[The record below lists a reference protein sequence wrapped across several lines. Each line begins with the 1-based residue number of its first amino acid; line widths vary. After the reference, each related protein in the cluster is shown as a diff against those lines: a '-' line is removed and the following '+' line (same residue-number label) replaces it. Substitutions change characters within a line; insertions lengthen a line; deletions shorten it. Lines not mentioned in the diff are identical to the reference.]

1 MKGNT
6 KEMYEF
12 ISNYIS
18 KSDIYAASV
27 IAKVSAFIINYRYKT
42 GMTQKEFAEFMG
54 ITQGMVSKW
63 ESAEYNFSVES
74 IAKIAEKLGVTFDI
88 LFTPENEYLANSRL
102 NARYQ
107 QNTPWAQVLSFVS
120 NKPDK
125 QVIDLSSV
133 A

>member
-54 ITQGMVSKW
+54 IKQGMV
-63 ESAEYNFSVES
+63 
-74 IAKIAEKLGVTFDI
+74 
-88 LFTPENEYLANSRL
+88 
-102 NARYQ
+102 
-107 QNTPWAQVLSFVS
+107 
-120 NKPDK
+120 
-125 QVIDLSSV
+125 
-133 A
+133 

>member
-6 KEMYEF
+6 KEF

-27 IAKVSAFIINYRYKT
+27 IAKISAFIINYRYKT
-42 GMTQKEFAEFMG
+42 GMTQKEFAKFMG
-54 ITQGMVSKW
+54 VTQGMISKW

-74 IAKIAEKLGVTFDI
+74 IAQIAEKLGVTVDI
-88 LFTPENEYLANSRL
+88 TFTPEQEYLAN
-102 NARYQ
+102 ARINSHYRQ
-107 QNTPWAQVLSFVS
+107 DTPWAQVLSFVP
-120 NKPDK
+120 KAP
-125 QVIDLSSV
+125 IPTDLNAV

>member
-27 IAKVSAFIINYRYKT
+27 IAKVSAFIINYRNRT
-42 GMTQKEFAEFMG
+42 GMTQKDFAKFMG
-54 ITQGMVSKW
+54 VSQGMVSKW

-74 IAKIAEKLGVTFDI
+74 IAQIAEKLECTFDI
-88 LFTPENEYLANSRL
+88 DFTPENEYLANTET
-102 NARYQ
+102 NV
-107 QNTPWAQVLSFVS
+107 QNFKETPWAQVISFVP
-120 NKPDK
+120 NKTV
-125 QVIDLSSV
+125 QNSV
-133 A
+133 NSILVA

>member
-27 IAKVSAFIINYRYKT
+27 IAKISAFIINYRYKT
-42 GMTQKEFAEFMG
+42 GMTQKEFAKFMG
-54 ITQGMVSKW
+54 VTQGMISKW

-74 IAKIAEKLGVTFDI
+74 IAQIAEKLGVTVDI
-88 LFTPENEYLANSRL
+88 TFTPEQEYLAN
-102 NARYQ
+102 ARINSHYRQ
-107 QNTPWAQVLSFVS
+107 DTPWAQVLSFVP
-120 NKPDK
+120 KAP
-125 QVIDLSSV
+125 IPTDLNAV

>member
-1 MKGNT
+1 MNGNT

-27 IAKVSAFIINYRYKT
+27 IAKISAFIINYRYKT
-42 GMTQKEFAEFMG
+42 GMTQKEFAKFMG
-54 ITQGMVSKW
+54 VTQGMISKW

-74 IAKIAEKLGVTFDI
+74 IAQIAEKLGVTVDI
-88 LFTPENEYLANSRL
+88 TFTPEQEYLAN
-102 NARYQ
+102 ARINSHYRQ
-107 QNTPWAQVLSFVS
+107 DTPWAQVLSFVP
-120 NKPDK
+120 KAP
-125 QVIDLSSV
+125 IPTDLNAV

>member
-27 IAKVSAFIINYRYKT
+27 IAKISAFIINYRYKT
-42 GMTQKEFAEFMG
+42 GMTQKEFAKFMG
-54 ITQGMVSKW
+54 VTQGMISKW
-63 ESAEYNFSVES
+63 ESAEYNFSLES
-74 IAKIAEKLGVTFDI
+74 IAQIAEKLGVTVDI
-88 LFTPENEYLANSRL
+88 TFTPEQEYLAN
-102 NARYQ
+102 ARINSHYRQ
-107 QNTPWAQVLSFVS
+107 DTPWAQVLSFVP
-120 NKPDK
+120 KAP
-125 QVIDLSSV
+125 IPTDLNAV

>member
-12 ISNYIS
+12 VSNYIS

-27 IAKVSAFIINYRYKT
+27 IAKISAFIINYWYKT
-42 GMTQKEFAEFMG
+42 GMTQKEFAKFMG
-54 ITQGMVSKW
+54 VTQGMISKW

-74 IAKIAEKLGVTFDI
+74 IAQIAEKLGVTVDI
-88 LFTPENEYLANSRL
+88 TFTPEQEYLAN
-102 NARYQ
+102 ARINSHYRQ
-107 QNTPWAQVLSFVS
+107 DTPWAQVLSFVP
-120 NKPDK
+120 KAP
-125 QVIDLSSV
+125 IPTDLNAV

>member
-27 IAKVSAFIINYRYKT
+27 IAKISAFIINYRYKT

-74 IAKIAEKLGVTFDI
+74 IAQIAEKLGVTVDI
-88 LFTPENEYLANSRL
+88 TFTPEQEYLAN
-102 NARYQ
+102 ARINSHYRQ
-107 QNTPWAQVLSFVS
+107 DTPWAQVLSFVP
-120 NKPDK
+120 KAP
-125 QVIDLSSV
+125 IPTDLNAV

>member
-12 ISNYIS
+12 VSNYIS

-27 IAKVSAFIINYRYKT
+27 IAKISAFIINYRYKT

-74 IAKIAEKLGVTFDI
+74 IAQIAEKLGVTVDI
-88 LFTPENEYLANSRL
+88 TFTPEQEYLAN
-102 NARYQ
+102 ARINSHYRQ
-107 QNTPWAQVLSFVS
+107 DTPWAQVLSFVP
-120 NKPDK
+120 KAP
-125 QVIDLSSV
+125 IPTDLNAV

>member
-27 IAKVSAFIINYRYKT
+27 ISKVSAFIINYRYKT
-42 GMTQKEFAEFMG
+42 GMTQKEFAKFMG
-54 ITQGMVSKW
+54 VTQGMISKW

-74 IAKIAEKLGVTFDI
+74 IAQIAEKLGVTVDI
-88 LFTPENEYLANSRL
+88 TFTPEQEYLAN
-102 NARYQ
+102 ARINSHYRQ
-107 QNTPWAQVLSFVS
+107 DTPWAQVLSFVP
-120 NKPDK
+120 KAP
-125 QVIDLSSV
+125 IPTDLNAV

>member
-42 GMTQKEFAEFMG
+42 GMTQKEFAKFMG
-54 ITQGMVSKW
+54 VTQGMVSKW

-74 IAKIAEKLGVTFDI
+74 IAQIAEKLECTFDI
-88 LFTPENEYLANSRL
+88 EITPENEYLTIRHKNSFENHYSHTKNQWSKKL
-102 NARYQ
+102 TIVPTA
-107 QNTPWAQVLSFVS
+107 A
-120 NKPDK
+120 
-125 QVIDLSSV
+125 
-133 A
+133 

>member
-27 IAKVSAFIINYRYKT
+27 IAKISAFIINYRYKT
-42 GMTQKEFAEFMG
+42 GMTQKEFAKFMG
-54 ITQGMVSKW
+54 VTQGMISKW

-74 IAKIAEKLGVTFDI
+74 IAQIAEKLGVTVDI
-88 LFTPENEYLANSRL
+88 TFTPKQEYLAN
-102 NARYQ
+102 ARINSHYRQ
-107 QNTPWAQVLSFVS
+107 DTPWAQVLSFVP
-120 NKPDK
+120 KAP
-125 QVIDLSSV
+125 IPTDLNAV

>member
-42 GMTQKEFAEFMG
+42 GMTQKEFAKFMG
-54 ITQGMVSKW
+54 VTQGMISKW

-74 IAKIAEKLGVTFDI
+74 IAQIAEKLGVTVDI
-88 LFTPENEYLANSRL
+88 TFTPEQEYLAN
-102 NARYQ
+102 ARINSHYRQ
-107 QNTPWAQVLSFVS
+107 DTPWAQVLSFVP
-120 NKPDK
+120 KAP
-125 QVIDLSSV
+125 IPTDLNAV

>member
-27 IAKVSAFIINYRYKT
+27 IAKISAFIINYRYKT
-42 GMTQKEFAEFMG
+42 GMTHKEFAKFMG
-54 ITQGMVSKW
+54 VTQGMISKW

-74 IAKIAEKLGVTFDI
+74 IAQIAEKLGVTVDI
-88 LFTPENEYLANSRL
+88 TFTPEQEYLAN
-102 NARYQ
+102 ARINSHYRQ
-107 QNTPWAQVLSFVS
+107 DTPWAQVLSFVP
-120 NKPDK
+120 KAP
-125 QVIDLSSV
+125 IPTDLNAV

>member
-27 IAKVSAFIINYRYKT
+27 IAKISAFIINYRYKT
-42 GMTQKEFAEFMG
+42 GMTQKEFAKFMG
-54 ITQGMVSKW
+54 VTQGMISKW

-74 IAKIAEKLGVTFDI
+74 IAQIAEKLGGTVDI
-88 LFTPENEYLANSRL
+88 TFTPEQEYLAN
-102 NARYQ
+102 ARINSHYRQ
-107 QNTPWAQVLSFVS
+107 DTPWAQVLSFVP
-120 NKPDK
+120 KAP
-125 QVIDLSSV
+125 IPTDLNAV

>member
-27 IAKVSAFIINYRYKT
+27 IAKISAFIINYRYKT
-42 GMTQKEFAEFMG
+42 GMTQKEFAKFMG
-54 ITQGMVSKW
+54 VTQGMISKW

-74 IAKIAEKLGVTFDI
+74 IAQIAEKLGVTVDI
-88 LFTPENEYLANSRL
+88 TFTPEQEYLAN
-102 NARYQ
+102 ARINSHYRQ
-107 QNTPWAQVLSFVS
+107 DTPWAQVLSFVP
-120 NKPDK
+120 KAHIPT
-125 QVIDLSSV
+125 DLNAV

>member
-12 ISNYIS
+12 VSNYIS

-27 IAKVSAFIINYRYKT
+27 IAKISAFIINYRYKT
-42 GMTQKEFAEFMG
+42 GMTQKEFAKFMG
-54 ITQGMVSKW
+54 VTQGMISKW

-74 IAKIAEKLGVTFDI
+74 IAQIAEKLGVTVDI
-88 LFTPENEYLANSRL
+88 TFTPEQEYLAN
-102 NARYQ
+102 ARINSHYRQ
-107 QNTPWAQVLSFVS
+107 DTPWAQVLSFVP
-120 NKPDK
+120 KAP
-125 QVIDLSSV
+125 IPTDLNAV

>member
-74 IAKIAEKLGVTFDI
+74 IAKIAE
-88 LFTPENEYLANSRL
+88 YLANSRL

-125 QVIDLSSV
+125 QIIDLSSV